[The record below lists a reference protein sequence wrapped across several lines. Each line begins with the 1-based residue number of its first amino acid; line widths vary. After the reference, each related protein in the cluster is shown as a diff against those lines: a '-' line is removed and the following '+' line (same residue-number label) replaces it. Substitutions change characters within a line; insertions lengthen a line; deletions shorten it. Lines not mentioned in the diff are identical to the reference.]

1 MRQVLKTYRKQD
13 TQTQKERKR
22 ERDVEAFIS
31 CSFDV
36 DVRVVNDLIPPKTTL
51 LPLLLLLL

>member
-51 LPLLLLLL
+51 LPLLLLL

>member
-36 DVRVVNDLIPPKTTL
+36 DVRVVNDLLPPKTTL
-51 LPLLLLLL
+51 LPLLLLL